1 MYISNIVM
9 DSFHYVESI
18 NMADVPISQNDPKA
32 SNCHGQLDC
41 MRNDCTESN
50 FAQYIMFAFM
60 SR

>member
-1 MYISNIVM
+1 M

-18 NMADVPISQNDPKA
+18 NMTDLPIRQNDPKA

-60 SR
+60 TL